1 MKNKKPLFIALVG
14 LDVALTIFL
23 FVISIIMLAT
33 LAKVQS
39 QQEIAALP
47 DGLIKYLA
55 QHPGFYGGVFVIP
68 LFVLLLGNIIGLVL
82 YVRRT
87 TKREPV
93 KVNDL
98 SDEQKE
104 ALRREL
110 LKDLQKDLAPAPEA
124 KAEEKPTEEEKVE
137 EKKE

>member
-1 MKNKKPLFIALVG
+1 MKNKKPLIIALVA

-33 LAKVQS
+33 LSKVQS

-55 QHPGFYGGVFVIP
+55 QHPGFYGGVFVVP
-68 LFVLLLGNIIGLVL
+68 LFVLLLGNIIGLVV
-82 YVRRT
+82 YVRKT

-93 KVNDL
+93 QVNDL
-98 SDEQKE
+98 SEEQKE

-110 LKDLQKDLAPAPEA
+110 LKDLQKDLAPA
-124 KAEEKPTEEEKVE
+124 EEPKEEKVE
-137 EKKE
+137 EQKE